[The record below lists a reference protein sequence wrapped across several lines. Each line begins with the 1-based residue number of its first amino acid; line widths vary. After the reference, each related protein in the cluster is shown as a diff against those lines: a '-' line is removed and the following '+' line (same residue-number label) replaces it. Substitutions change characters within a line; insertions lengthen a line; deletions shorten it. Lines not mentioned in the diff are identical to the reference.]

1 MIFKAYVN
9 KPAVAHYDDTADERT
24 PPLAATLKT
33 SLEDKHIGA
42 TFRATVNGIEQAHR
56 IINVSHVYNAKTV
69 GDLDEHGDYR
79 IISTDVVGQGGGAP

>member
-9 KPAVAHYDDTADERT
+9 KPAVAHYDDAPGT

-33 SLEDKHIGA
+33 SLEDRHIGA
-42 TFRATVNGIEQAHR
+42 TFRATVNGVEQAHR
-56 IINVSHVYNAKTV
+56 IINVSHVYEAKMV

-79 IISTDVVGQGGGAP
+79 IVSTDGVTP

>member
-9 KPAVAHYDDTADERT
+9 KPAVAFYSDDLDKST

-42 TFRATVNGIEQAHR
+42 TFRATVDGLEQAHR
-56 IINVSHVYNAKTV
+56 IVNVSHVYVAKTV
-69 GDLDEHGDYR
+69 GDHDEHGDYR
-79 IISTDVVGQGGGAP
+79 IISTDVVTP